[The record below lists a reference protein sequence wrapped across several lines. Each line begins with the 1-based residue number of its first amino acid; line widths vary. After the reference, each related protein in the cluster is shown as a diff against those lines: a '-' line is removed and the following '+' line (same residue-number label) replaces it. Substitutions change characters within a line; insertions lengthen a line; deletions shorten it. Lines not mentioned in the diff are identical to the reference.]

1 MPEEQEQGL
10 PLVAGAAE
18 ASSER
23 TAAAIDEAAN
33 KNDDPEVAEAL
44 DDAAVAAQTTVGRVG
59 WLRKK
64 LTRLFGPH
72 D

>member
-10 PLVAGAAE
+10 PLIAGAAE
-18 ASSER
+18 ASSEQ
-23 TAAAIDEAAN
+23 TAAAIDEAAR

-44 DDAAVAAQTTVGRVG
+44 DDAAIAAQTTVGRTG
-59 WLRKK
+59 WLHSK
-64 LTRLFGPH
+64 LARLFGRH

>member
-1 MPEEQEQGL
+1 MP
-10 PLVAGAAE
+10 
-18 ASSER
+18 
-23 TAAAIDEAAN
+23 
-33 KNDDPEVAEAL
+33 DPTLMFPAL
-44 DDAAVAAQTTVGRVG
+44 EDAAVAAQTTVGRVG